1 MEIPFKVG
9 QILSHS
15 LNNAEK
21 APNATNRMKK
31 IPKTQQQDNNGNLK
45 IIIKYQIIGKRKAA

>member
-31 IPKTQQQDNNGNLK
+31 IPKTQQQEK
-45 IIIKYQIIGKRKAA
+45 VKQIHERSKVFIRKREL